1 MIRNNPNNDVDLSP
15 VLNLLYD
22 IKNNLNKPNHSTMSF
37 TAIGDAKFGASMN
50 MEDFISFSHTYQPI
64 YNEFQKINGVA
75 DCWISTASTTGDAL
89 FGLSMSSSMIDST
102 TNTTFD
108 TIYTEP
114 KLQYTR
120 YENAVFNNVI
130 GTDKIGI
137 YPWTGDYEQYI
148 LKYNTTNNSTQY
160 SWDYSSFLQST
171 PNLKTLI
178 HSFTTAPN
186 VHNVAFNLS
195 NVGSLELFSFD
206 DLHWDEVYTG
216 TNTGSYVVDFSN
228 VPINTIDFRLSRGNG
243 LKLSNISAQD
253 MNITVSMTQ
262 TNQLNTI
269 SRDLLNLTCE
279 HLKFE
284 RCYMP
289 NSGFSFSDCNVD
301 TVEFKKCLLCSQYL
315 SNLSFGDVSLNSLT
329 GTQFDTLTHLTPNY
343 TSFITV
349 NGHDHICIRS
359 ETFNDGF
366 VNDCFIGLWLSDCS
380 FNDFRANNWIA
391 TGATLSGASGNLL
404 DFENFDVQAM
414 TLSKCNIKNLT
425 MNGNIRNGLSA
436 SSCSIENASIHLNDT
451 NSLTFNVSG
460 NITAENINNLT
471 LTNITIH
478 STQTRTFKF
487 NDVNSL
493 AMYFDNGTI
502 IRSGIDFDFENVKT
516 LKLINNKLDTQIKFT
531 LSDLSLDK
539 LIVNMGNSLTL
550 FGDNNI
556 NNLQIDSLG
565 TKRFNFAIGSGS
577 DIMNTINIG
586 TFDNFGSD
594 GLIYNF
600 DSCII
605 NSINSN
611 HGNFTFSSGNF
622 CSVGTIGLNVSGSS
636 SATGQLGFSRL
647 QTLSVDK
654 LIKRTYQNYSFG
666 GYSENVYPRG
676 ITDLKI
682 NTVSY
687 PVSWNNSISFN
698 LITNLNLPFIA
709 GDGGGYKY
717 MFMSNIENLTIGNT
731 PNGFG
736 LQLNTCSNAS
746 INVLSHCKD
755 CIFNNCSN
763 ITINN
768 IDELTNC
775 GFSSINNL
783 SIGGLTK
790 MLSATSDNL
799 ATFSNCQNITIDKFI
814 YGNHIYTAPGFI
826 LNIDNGEINNLSI
839 GSFAVGFSADRYALN
854 FGNNTKTNND
864 LFINTCKAY
873 NNNIKVDKFKNVNI
887 GNCTCEL
894 LYFNTCD
901 SVKVSGEIKNINLE
915 SFKTASFDINTMNA
929 LTINNLDPFTV
940 EKKINSVN
948 TLFINSWLTNSI
960 SNIVNSYNH
969 LETF

>member
-22 IKNNLNKPNHSTMSF
+22 IKNNLNKPNHSTFNF

-75 DCWISTASTTGDAL
+75 DCWISTVSTTGSDL

-120 YENAVFNNVI
+120 YENAVFNNMI
-130 GTDKIGI
+130 GTDKIGV

-148 LKYNTTNNSTQY
+148 LKYNTIYSTGPY
-160 SWDYSSFLQST
+160 GWRYTDCLQST

-178 HSFTTAPN
+178 HSFTTAQDA
-186 VHNVAFNLS
+186 HNLFFNLS
-195 NVGSLELFSFD
+195 NVGSLDLFSFD

-216 TNTGSYVVDFSN
+216 TNTGSFVVNFSN

-243 LKLSNISAQD
+243 LKLSNVSAQD
-253 MNITVSMTQ
+253 MNITVSMTS
-262 TNQLNTI
+262 TAQLNTI
-269 SRDLLNLTCE
+269 SRDLLSLTCE

-289 NSGFSFSDCNVD
+289 NSGFSFSDCDVD

-343 TSFITV
+343 TSYITV
-349 NGHDHICIRS
+349 NGHDHVCIRS

-380 FNDFRANNWIA
+380 FNDFNVDNWIA

-404 DFENFDVQAM
+404 DLENFDVQAM
-414 TLSKCNIKNLT
+414 TLSNCNIKNLT
-425 MNGNIRNGLSA
+425 MNGNIRNSLSA
-436 SSCSIENASIHLNDT
+436 SSCSIGNASIHLN
-451 NSLTFNVSG
+451 SGSYTFNVSG
-460 NITAENINNLT
+460 NITAENIDNLT

-531 LSDLSLDK
+531 LSDLSVDK
-539 LIVNMGNSLTL
+539 LIINMGNSLTL

-565 TKRFNFAIGSGS
+565 TKRFNFAIGSYS
-577 DIMNTINIG
+577 EIMNTINIG
-586 TFDNFGSD
+586 TFDNLGSD

-647 QTLSVDK
+647 ETLSVDK

-676 ITDLKI
+676 ISDVKI

-687 PVSWNNSISFN
+687 PVSWNNTISFN

-717 MFMSNIENLTIGNT
+717 MFMSSIENLTIGNA

-746 INVLSHCKD
+746 INVLSQCKD
-755 CIFNNCSN
+755 CSFKNCSN
-763 ITINN
+763 ITFNN
-768 IDELTNC
+768 IDELTNA
-775 GFSSINNL
+775 GFSSINNM

-790 MLSATSDNL
+790 MLSASSDNL
-799 ATFSNCQNITIDKFI
+799 ASFSNCQNITIDKFI
-814 YGNHIYTAPGFI
+814 YANHLYTVSNYR
-826 LNIDNGEINNLSI
+826 LDIDNGGINNLSI
-839 GSFAVGFSADRYALN
+839 GSFAPGYSGDDYYLL
-854 FGNNTKTNND
+854 FGNDLITND
-864 LFINTCKAY
+864 KLIVNTCRGYSNIIDIRNFKTVEF
-873 NNNIKVDKFKNVNI
+873 NNCS
-887 GNCTCEL
+887 GGQL
-894 LYFNTCD
+894 MFNSCD
-901 SVKVSGEIKNINLE
+901 SVKVSGEILDVILNN
-915 SFKTASFDINTMNA
+915 FKTVSFDIDTMAA
-929 LTINNLDPFTV
+929 LSIRNLDPFTV
-940 EKKINSVN
+940 EKKINLVD
-948 TLFINSWLTNSI
+948 TLFINSWLSDSI
-960 SNIVNSYNH
+960 TNIVSSYNH
-969 LETF
+969 LSMF